1 MFEINEN
8 FQTPPVVADYMAEM
22 ASEIKLP
29 RFSFPGISNIRI
41 LEPTPGKGQLVQ
53 ALNDK
58 MPWNVCFPD
67 GDFWTSPCSE
77 EEYHCVVMNPPFNPV
92 LEMERFVKKCML
104 LAPNVIALLPWSYII
119 NSERRLAELI
129 AYGLVSVTSLPRK
142 TFPGCRVQ
150 VAIFE
155 LNKGYA
161 GQTEFKQ
168 FSW

>member
-1 MFEINEN
+1 MFKIDEN
-8 FQTPPVVADYMAEM
+8 FQTLPVVAQHM
-22 ASEIKLP
+22 ASMATEIKIPKL
-29 RFSFPGISNIRI
+29 SFPGISNIQI
-41 LEPTPGKGQLVQ
+41 LEPTPGKGQLVE
-53 ALNDK
+53 ALQK
-58 MPWNVCFPD
+58 MIPWNVVYPA
-67 GDFWTSPCSE
+67 GDFWEC
-77 EEYHCVVMNPPFNPV
+77 EYTDMQFHCVVMNPPFNPV
-92 LEMERFVKKCML
+92 FEMQRFVQKCMQ

-119 NSERRLAELI
+119 NSEKRLSELI